1 MRVFKKFTSILL
13 IFAFLSSA
21 PAVVFA
27 SQGQLLQ
34 AEPSKVAMQALG
46 LAKHYYA
53 QGKFEKAAELFMEA
67 YRLDSRVEFM
77 FNAARAYQRAINLT
91 KAKQLFNRC
100 VKAKDTSPVVVQKA
114 TIYLREIQ
122 NMERALSKAKHE
134 GEKKAVKV
142 VTKPKP
148 KRKKIVVP
156 KDTEWR
162 KRAGTWSLAASAI
175 LGTVSGWLLITSYE
189 YSNSA
194 DLDAKEK
201 EITYE
206 EYSAA
211 KDKAELYSVIGWSLS
226 GVAAVGAAFGIWGI
240 TTGKTKIRLAPTAN
254 GATLMVRF

>member
-1 MRVFKKFTSILL
+1 MRVVTKFTSILL
-13 IFAFLSSA
+13 IFVFLVST
-21 PAVVFA
+21 PAVLFA
-27 SQGQLLQ
+27 QQGQLLQ

-122 NMERALSKAKHE
+122 NMEKALSKAKHE
-134 GEKKAVKV
+134 GQKKAVKAAP
-142 VTKPKP
+142 KPKP
-148 KRKKIVVP
+148 KKTIVTP
-156 KDTEWR
+156 KGNWKGT
-162 KRAGTWSLAASAI
+162 AGSISLATAA
-175 LGTVSGWLLITSYE
+175 LAGVAGGWLLITSYE
-189 YSNSA
+189 LSKNADDKAA
-194 DLDAKEK
+194 DLDIGFDE
-201 EITYE
+201 YE
-206 EYSAA
+206 AS
-211 KDKAELYSVIGWSLS
+211 KNKAERYNIIGWSLS
-226 GVAAVGAAFGIWGI
+226 GVAVAGAVFGIWGL
-240 TTGKTKIRLAPTAN
+240 TSDDSKVSLAPTGN